1 MSIEE
6 QLKRR
11 ILILDG
17 AMGTKIQSMGLTG
30 NNDELCLTAPDVVAG
45 IHRQYID
52 AGADIITTN
61 TFSANRISQQ
71 EYGCSD
77 KARLMALEGAR
88 IARRV
93 ADEQAP
99 SRGEQGGPWVAG
111 SMGPT
116 SKSLTLASDMNDPA
130 LRTVDFDDMA
140 AAYLEQAEALMEG
153 GADVLLLETCFDALN
168 TKAAL
173 YAIQQLNDRLHTLI
187 PVMVSATIND
197 RSGRTLTGQT
207 LDAFYISIS
216 HYPRLLSFGLNCS
229 FGVSELRP
237 FVEHLSHRVPVFLSL
252 HPNAGLPNE
261 MGEYDE
267 LPEFTAAHL
276 RQMAEAGLLNIAGGC
291 CGTDE
296 RHIRAISQALR
307 GIAPRSVE
315 CRVDSLEFATAI
327 PSPHGT
333 AEANSTLYTLNSKL
347 KDAEARSASPLGSS
361 KNSTLYT
368 LNSTLSLSGLE
379 PLTLPQPMLVNI
391 GERTNVAGSRKF
403 ARLIAERKYDEAM
416 SVARHQIEGGA
427 SIIDINMDD
436 AMLDSRE
443 AMQTFCRHI
452 SNDPAVGRA
461 VLMIDSSD
469 WPTIVAGL
477 KNAQGKCIVNS
488 ISLKNGEQDF
498 LDKARELRRLGAAVV
513 VMAFDEAGQAT
524 TFERKTAIAQRAYQL
539 LTAIGF
545 PPQDII
551 FDVNILSVGTGLKE
565 HQAYAVDFIRAVAW
579 IKEHLPL
586 AKTSGGVS
594 NLSFAFRGNNKVRE
608 AMHSAFLYHAVRAGL
623 DMAIVNPSMLQV
635 YDDIDAPLL
644 KAVEDVILNSDDGA
658 TERLI
663 ALAERLRVEGGGWRV
678 EGGGLKVHPTPSTL
692 HPTPSTIEERLSYAL
707 TRGDSSHLKDDVPEA
722 LKKYGSAIGVIE
734 KPLMQ
739 AMEHIGQLFGEGKM
753 FLPQVVKS
761 AQVMKDAVAL
771 LTATAPQAPKA
782 PKAPPSAPEG
792 ATIDPTLHSK
802 TIEAPS
808 GAVGGALTSGAGGGA
823 LTTGA
828 VGGALP
834 VVVLATAN
842 GDVHDIGKNIVSIV
856 LGCNGFHIIDLGVM
870 VPCETIL
877 EATLRHKPCF
887 VGISG
892 LITPSLKEMEKLCQL
907 FQRQGLLTPIVV
919 GGATTSPLHTAV
931 RLAPLYDGCVIHGG
945 DASQTS
951 LIAKHLLMDAP
962 ATIARIK
969 GEQQELLA
977 AYHEHHT
984 PLTPYAQ
991 ANAQAPHIPHPAGLP
1006 TAAMLNVQFANQ
1018 PLTSHLSPLISHLS
1032 SLIDWRMFLLFW
1044 GFKGETLPQLLV
1056 NPEAER
1062 TLAEG
1067 KQYLEDAMAK
1077 DSIQLQVLLH
1087 HYDATRHG
1095 NDIVLDDG
1103 TVLPMLRSQS
1113 AASQHRCLAD
1123 YFDEQQ
1129 PSPIGLFTVVAR
1141 PRVEPANEADRLMCH
1156 ALCARLAEAAAERAT
1171 AVDSVECRVHSVE
1184 CRVESLEFATAIPS
1198 PHGTAEAN
1206 STLYTLN
1213 SKPLRVA
1220 FGYAT
1225 SPDHSLKRIV
1235 FDLLDAE
1242 RRLDIS
1248 LTDHYSIQPSTSI
1261 CGLLIYHPEARYF
1274 PVGRI
1279 DSDQLADYCRRRA
1292 ITVAEGEQLLSKHI
1306 TQKDHT

>member
-99 SRGEQGGPWVAG
+99 TRGEQGGPWVAG

-130 LRTVDFDDMA
+130 LRTVSFDDMA

-296 RHIRAISQALR
+296 RHISAISQALR

-315 CRVDSLEFATAI
+315 CRVDSVEFATAV
-327 PSPHGT
+327 
-333 AEANSTLYTLNSKL
+333 
-347 KDAEARSASPLGSS
+347 PLGEGMAVA
-361 KNSTLYT
+361 NSTLYT

-452 SNDPAVGRA
+452 ACDPAVGRA

-635 YDDIDAPLL
+635 YDNIDAPLL

-663 ALAERLRVEGGGWRV
+663 ALAERWRVEGGGLKVEGGGLKVEGGGWRV
-678 EGGGLKVHPTPSTL
+678 EGGGLKENSSGSDHSPSTLNPTPSTL
-692 HPTPSTIEERLSYAL
+692 NPTPSTIEDRLSYAL

-771 LTATAPQAPKA
+771 LTTTVPQ
-782 PKAPPSAPEG
+782 APPSAPEG
-792 ATIDPTLHSK
+792 ATIDPTPNSK

-808 GAVGGALTSGAGGGA
+808 GAVGGAL
-823 LTTGA
+823 
-828 VGGALP
+828 GALP

-877 EATLRHKPCF
+877 EATLRHNPCF

-1018 PLTSHLSPLISHLS
+1018 PLTSHLSSLISHLS

-1067 KQYLEDAMAK
+1067 KQYLEDALAK

-1113 AASQHRCLAD
+1113 AASQHRCLSD

-1129 PSPIGLFTVVAR
+1129 SSPIGLFTVVAR
-1141 PRVEPANEADRLMCH
+1141 PKVEPANEADRLMCH
-1156 ALCARLAEAAAERAT
+1156 ALCARLAEAAAEHLSSRISDLSNLKSQT
-1171 AVDSVECRVHSVE
+1171 S
-1184 CRVESLEFATAIPS
+1184 
-1198 PHGTAEAN
+1198 N
-1206 STLYTLN
+1206 LN
-1213 SKPLRVA
+1213 SHLSPLRVA

-1279 DSDQLADYCRRRA
+1279 DRDQLADYCRRRA